1 MGDGLLN
8 VMEDL
13 RSKASQSIISA
24 LSYTPGKMTDPLEA
38 RQKQRFNDYDK
49 NMSGGAGD
57 GGKFRN
63 EADRKTVN

>member
-1 MGDGLLN
+1 
-8 VMEDL
+8 MEDL

-24 LSYTPGKMTDPLEA
+24 LSYSPGKMTDTVEA

-57 GGKFRN
+57 GGKFKN